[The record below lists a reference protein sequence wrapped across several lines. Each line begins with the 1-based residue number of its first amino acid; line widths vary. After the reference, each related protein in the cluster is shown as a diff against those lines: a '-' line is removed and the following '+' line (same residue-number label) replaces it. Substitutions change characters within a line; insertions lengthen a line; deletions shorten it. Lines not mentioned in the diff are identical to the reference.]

1 MYRAFYAIPGTMRTA
16 TGEQTNAVYGVVSM
30 LISILKVEEPT
41 HLLFCF
47 DAGEETFRHQENET
61 YKDGRAATPD
71 EFFTQ
76 IPRIIQ
82 FIESIQIPHVSD
94 VKYEADDFLGAYA
107 VSAEKAGMKV
117 TIVTG
122 DRDAF
127 QLATENVRIAIPH
140 KAYQQPEYMGPEQ
153 ILAKYGVRP
162 DQIASY
168 KGLVGDSSD
177 NLPGVKGIGPK
188 GAADLLQKYQTL
200 ENLYAHLDE
209 LKPVV
214 KAKLEADKEKAFFCE
229 HMAQL
234 VCNIPLPIPL
244 EEVAFQNVPVK
255 PALDLFGELEFSS
268 LSRRLLSLAK
278 SEYGQKC
285 FTDVPE
291 DISAQKAKVEVKEE
305 DQLSLF

>member
-1 MYRAFYAIPGTMRTA
+1 
-16 TGEQTNAVYGVVSM
+16 
-30 LISILKVEEPT
+30 
-41 HLLFCF
+41 
-47 DAGEETFRHQENET
+47 
-61 YKDGRAATPD
+61 
-71 EFFTQ
+71 
-76 IPRIIQ
+76 
-82 FIESIQIPHVSD
+82 
-94 VKYEADDFLGAYA
+94 
-107 VSAEKAGMKV
+107 
-117 TIVTG
+117 
-122 DRDAF
+122 
-127 QLATENVRIAIPH
+127 
-140 KAYQQPEYMGPEQ
+140 
-153 ILAKYGVRP
+153 
-162 DQIASY
+162 
-168 KGLVGDSSD
+168 
-177 NLPGVKGIGPK
+177 
-188 GAADLLQKYQTL
+188 LQKYQTL